1 MVEFGAK
8 MADASQNRLFLSQE
22 RLDLWI
28 EADRADFEGDVL
40 ILIPSGYRLRM
51 KPGVYVGEEATGEA
65 DAHGLVGKAKDMEQL
80 DALGAEHVSGSILLG
95 DNAYNVVDGFLC
107 RPLFDPAE

>member
-1 MVEFGAK
+1 MSAEG
-8 MADASQNRLFLSQE
+8 QNRLFLSQE

-28 EADRADFEGDVL
+28 ESERADFEGDTL
-40 ILIPSGYRLRM
+40 ILIPSGYMLEM

-80 DALGAEHVSGSILLG
+80 AEMGAEHVSGSILLG
-95 DNAYNVVDGFLC
+95 DNAYNVVDGFVC
-107 RPLFDPAE
+107 RPLFDPNEQ